1 MMRALGPLALLLSGC
16 NVVIGLDELTPPVA
30 PATRV
35 TLARAFGSARQQAIT
50 AVAVDADGFLVVA
63 GHNDGSFSLG
73 GEDLV
78 NADGRD
84 LFVAKLDRDGN
95 HVWSVPF
102 EATGT
107 SYASDL
113 ALGQSEEIVVAGY
126 FGGTLGIADPPFVS
140 DGRDAFVLKL
150 RSDGEVL
157 WAAHVDGALEETPY
171 SVAIDSSQH
180 VLVAG
185 DFAGTIHHGDETSTA
200 VGREDGFLLELD
212 KDGGHLRLLHI
223 GGGPEWEQVGAVAT
237 DGTDILIGGTASVPI
252 AFGAKEVPALGGSD
266 VFVAKLDSGADDLL
280 WGGPLGDAVSNCN
293 DRCDVALAVG
303 PDGRVA
309 LAASYV
315 FTLTI
320 GSETYGPAAPWGAVL
335 AELEPHGNAE
345 AIRPRWSAGF
355 DGPGEQRPSAIAY
368 LPNAGPVVVG
378 TFDNQVDFDGTVLS
392 NADFVEDVFVTAR
405 DAAGNPSWTA
415 ALAITSVETDEIARP
430 DVAVTREGDVV
441 VVGSFHDL
449 LQVQAHTLVS
459 AVPTSEDAFIVI
471 LQGGAP

>member
-157 WAAHVDGALEETPY
+157 TWTGRSKRRRIRSRSIRPST
-171 SVAIDSSQH
+171 SSWP
-180 VLVAG
+180 A
-185 DFAGTIHHGDETSTA
+185 TSPGRFTTA
-200 VGREDGFLLELD
+200 TKRRLPWVGRMASSSSSTRTGGICGFSTSAA
-212 KDGGHLRLLHI
+212 
-223 GGGPEWEQVGAVAT
+223 GP
-237 DGTDILIGGTASVPI
+237 
-252 AFGAKEVPALGGSD
+252 
-266 VFVAKLDSGADDLL
+266 SGNR
-280 WGGPLGDAVSNCN
+280 S
-293 DRCDVALAVG
+293 
-303 PDGRVA
+303 
-309 LAASYV
+309 
-315 FTLTI
+315 
-320 GSETYGPAAPWGAVL
+320 APW
-335 AELEPHGNAE
+335 
-345 AIRPRWSAGF
+345 RR
-355 DGPGEQRPSAIAY
+355 
-368 LPNAGPVVVG
+368 
-378 TFDNQVDFDGTVLS
+378 
-392 NADFVEDVFVTAR
+392 TA
-405 DAAGNPSWTA
+405 
-415 ALAITSVETDEIARP
+415 
-430 DVAVTREGDVV
+430 
-441 VVGSFHDL
+441 
-449 LQVQAHTLVS
+449 
-459 AVPTSEDAFIVI
+459 PTS
-471 LQGGAP
+471 